1 MRRTTGV
8 LLGAWLACACAPR
21 VSEGEPSR
29 SQTVVIDDVQIRIQY
44 LAEDEGAARDV
55 AEALAEAVPRA
66 QRWGALRVPVT
77 IVLHPS
83 HEALEAAVHREGYD
97 WLRAWARYASI
108 DVQSPRTWSLFG
120 PDGQQIQELLA
131 HELTH
136 CVMYQAA
143 ATEWSWSYK
152 SIPLWFR
159 EGMASV
165 TAEQGYRRSGPEPVW
180 RFYAAAS
187 TGAGAGDGTGGS
199 GGRTPRRVSGDPL
212 SDPDP
217 LYQSEADLV
226 YGTAHLAFQFL
237 ASRYGEERV
246 QKVLA
251 SMSVGHLFPDA
262 FGSAI
267 GIPVEEFE
275 ADFRRYIAWHGWRAR

>member
-1 MRRTTGV
+1 MPAASLRLVV
-8 LLGAWLACACAPR
+8 LL
-21 VSEGEPSR
+21 V
-29 SQTVVIDDVQIRIQY
+29 
-44 LAEDEGAARDV
+44 
-55 AEALAEAVPRA
+55 
-66 QRWGALRVPVT
+66 
-77 IVLHPS
+77 
-83 HEALEAAVHREGYD
+83 AAVAGSFGCTR
-97 WLRAWARYASI
+97 SNP
-108 DVQSPRTWSLFG
+108 QS
-120 PDGQQIQELLA
+120 
-131 HELTH
+131 
-136 CVMYQAA
+136 
-143 ATEWSWSYK
+143 
-152 SIPLWFR
+152 
-159 EGMASV
+159 
-165 TAEQGYRRSGPEPVW
+165 
-180 RFYAAAS
+180 
-187 TGAGAGDGTGGS
+187 GDGTGGS

-237 ASRYGEERV
+237 VSRYGEERV